1 MLRDITGSYAQSM
14 RVASW
19 FGPLSPKRSSLKLL
33 CTDTGMSF
41 PTVGKVMQTPDLVGL
56 GD

>member
-1 MLRDITGSYAQSM
+1 MHKAL